1 MKIVRK
7 KKVAVL
13 CTQVPFMRGGAELLV
28 ENLKKQLIIR
38 GFDTEIV
45 SLPFK
50 WYPEQTLLDQYLM
63 WRMADLTESNG
74 EPIDLVIANKI
85 PNYMVRH
92 PNKVLWLMHQ
102 HRVAY
107 DLRDNL
113 MAGGLNTVPNGKK
126 VMEAIIKMDNLAIP
140 EAKGIYTISKTVSER
155 MKKYNNISST
165 PIYHPPALEGQYY
178 SESYGD
184 YILSVGRLDPNKRID
199 LLIKALKYCNSS
211 IKAVI
216 AGSGAFRSQLEK
228 LAEDLEVQD
237 RVKFLGFVPDE
248 TLPKLYANALAV
260 CFPPIDEDY
269 GYITLE
275 AFLSKK
281 AIITCND
288 SGGVLEFAENGKN
301 AIVCTTNPEEIGKG
315 FDLLYHN
322 KDLAKEYGYMGFDRV
337 KDIKWDHVIDEL
349 TKTIR

>member
-1 MKIVRK
+1 MRK

-13 CTQVPFMRGGAELLV
+13 HTQCPYMRGGAELLV
-28 ENLKKQLIIR
+28 ENLKNQLVLRGYDAEIIAM
-38 GFDTEIV
+38 
-45 SLPFK
+45 PFK
-50 WYPEQTLLDQYLM
+50 WYPNNVLLDQYLM

-74 EPIDLVIANKI
+74 QPIDLVIANKV

-107 DLRDNL
+107 DLRNNAA
-113 MAGGLNTVPNGKK
+113 AGGLNTTPNGKK
-126 VMEAIIKMDNLAIP
+126 TMEAIVKMDNLAIP
-140 EAKGIYTISKTVSER
+140 EAKGIYTISKTVTRRLEA
-155 MKKYNNISST
+155 YNGISST
-165 PIYHPPALEGQYY
+165 PLYHPPPLAGQYY
-178 SESYGD
+178 TEEYGN

-199 LLIKALKYCNSS
+199 LLIRGLKFCDSH
-211 IKAVI
+211 IRAVI
-216 AGSGAFRSQLEK
+216 AGSGAIRDQLEK
-228 LAEDLEVQD
+228 IAEENGVKE
-237 RVKFLGFVPDE
+237 RVKFLGFVPDKE
-248 TLPKLYANALAV
+248 LPALYANALAV

-281 AIITCND
+281 PVVTCCD
-288 SGGVLEFAENGKN
+288 SGGVLEFAENGKS
-301 AIVCTTNPEEIGKG
+301 AIICNVDAEEIGAA
-315 FDLLYHN
+315 FDTMYHN
-322 KDLAKEYGYMGFDRV
+322 KRRAQEFGEAGYEKV